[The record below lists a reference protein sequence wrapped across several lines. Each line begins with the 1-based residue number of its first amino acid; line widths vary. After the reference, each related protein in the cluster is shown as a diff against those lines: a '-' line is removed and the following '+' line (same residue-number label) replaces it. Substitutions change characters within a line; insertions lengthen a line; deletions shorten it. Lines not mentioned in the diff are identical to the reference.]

1 MNDFKLFELMVCSL
15 LIFSCSSHHQ
25 NMNKQNQPE
34 AVTAD
39 GKVSDH
45 RPGEI
50 LVRFEKGTT
59 SDEIKAIQDRLHL
72 KLIRQ
77 FAISNLFL
85 MKIVDGT
92 PTLEII
98 ENLNAFEKVLY
109 AEPNY
114 MIRLI
119 EPKMQSPYIPDEI
132 LVRFRADTDEKSI
145 RVIQEELHLQTIQTF
160 PLPKLYLMK
169 ILSNSTVKKTMEK
182 LFGYEQVL
190 YAEPNYVHQLNRQKE
205 SK

>member
-1 MNDFKLFELMVCSL
+1 
-15 LIFSCSSHHQ
+15 
-25 NMNKQNQPE
+25 MNKQNQPE